1 MFEQG
6 TAVPLTVDV
15 SGLAVLP
22 SVMTDDVAGMA
33 RKGSRRHSKGGGR
46 RNVCLITLNNVLN
59 DADVLSGVL
68 SLFGGGGFRL

>member
-6 TAVPLTVDV
+6 NAVPLTVDV

-22 SVMTDDVAGMA
+22 SVMTDEVTGLK
-33 RKGSRRHSKGGGR
+33 RKGSRRHAKGS
-46 RNVCLITLNNVLN
+46 NVCLITLNNVLN